1 MPITPEDLA
10 GFQETYKKAFNQSL
24 SDEEAREM
32 FERLIWL
39 YKNVLGYGRKPEP
52 APAPENLEPLLA
64 PPSETVVVYVVRDGM
79 MLVSQSLEFP
89 VRDPKIFAPSGEIL
103 PEDGMASFAAQR
115 VAQLQTGRHS
125 FRIVKELGTDET
137 EAGTRY
143 FFLAEPASG
152 LPKASW
158 RVFPGKG
165 SSEVPIEWFWLPLEQ
180 ASDLADNQGTFVH
193 LILKEDA

>member
-10 GFQETYKKAFNQSL
+10 GFQEAYKKGFNQSL

-39 YKNVLGYGRKPEP
+39 YKNVLGYGRKPESS
-52 APAPENLEPLLA
+52 PAPETLEPLLK
-64 PPSETVVVYVVRDGM
+64 PPSETVVVYAVRDEM

-89 VRDPKIFAPSGEIL
+89 VRDPKIFAPAGAVL

-115 VAQLQTGRHS
+115 VAQLQTGRHG

-137 EAGTRY
+137 EAGTRH
-143 FFLAEPASG
+143 FFLAEPAAG

-165 SSEVPIEWFWLPLEQ
+165 KTETPIEWFWLPIEQ
-180 ASDLADNQGTFVH
+180 ANDLAGNQGAF
-193 LILKEDA
+193 LYLL